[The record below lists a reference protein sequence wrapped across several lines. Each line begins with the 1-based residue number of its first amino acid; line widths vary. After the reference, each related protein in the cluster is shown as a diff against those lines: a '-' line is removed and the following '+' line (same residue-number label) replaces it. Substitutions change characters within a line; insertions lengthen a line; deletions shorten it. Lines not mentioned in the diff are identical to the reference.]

1 MSASIRGQI
10 RPMLFGAFVGS
21 ALTFCTLFI
30 FVIQPMML
38 REKEEF
44 EQFMSRS
51 ICVYPDLLG
60 EPREGKR
67 LPSLYGGVELR
78 PQSVPP
84 KPLEE
89 VALPSRKGRN
99 AHLNEKEPQELQ

>member
-1 MSASIRGQI
+1 MVFR
-10 RPMLFGAFVGS
+10 AFVGS

-44 EQFMSRS
+44 EQFMSRP

-60 EPREGKR
+60 EPREGKG
-67 LPSLYGGVELR
+67 LPSLSGGIELR

-84 KPLEE
+84 KPPKE
-89 VALPSRKGRN
+89 AAQPSRKGRN